1 MLVVP
6 FGVVP
11 SGRGSPPYTY
21 ITHSPR
27 GAESETFMARITLAD
42 LSAKLDTIVVA
53 LDNHTERIAALESA
67 LTPARTASTK
77 SKKAVAPKSIVSSAK
92 QTTSIRKSASKQ
104 AQATTERTYTDVA
117 FVATTD
123 AKRMAIAL
131 EGENGYL
138 NKAAR
143 AYLRVRV
150 LQNARWNGEAV
161 AYLFP
166 DKASYNAAVK
176 RVNALKGI
184 VKQSEIAK
192 FVANGWA

>member
-1 MLVVP
+1 
-6 FGVVP
+6 
-11 SGRGSPPYTY
+11 
-21 ITHSPR
+21 
-27 GAESETFMARITLAD
+27 MARITLAD

-92 QTTSIRKSASKQ
+92 QTTSIRKSATKQ
-104 AQATTERTYTDVA
+104 AATTERTYTDVA